1 MMPMTYR
8 RYDDRKEAG
17 RLLAE
22 AVAECHFADP
32 VVLGLPRGGVVVA
45 AEVAAKLGA
54 PLDIVLVRKL
64 GAPHQPELAIG
75 AVIDGA
81 EPETVLNDDVVH
93 ATYTS
98 RDYIRQETARQ
109 LAVIEERRRLWLA
122 GRPRVPIA
130 GKTAIVV
137 DDGIA
142 TGATVRAALQAL
154 KRQQPRA
161 VVIAT
166 PIAARET
173 VEVLRAE
180 ADRVVCLQAPS
191 SLGAIGFFYR
201 DFRQVGD
208 DEVTEILRNVSLSP
222 RPHEGRESG

>member
-1 MMPMTYR
+1 MTYKRYEDR
-8 RYDDRKEAG
+8 REAG

-22 AVAECHFADP
+22 AVAEQGFDDP

-45 AEVAAKLGA
+45 AEVALKLGA

-81 EPETVLNDDVVH
+81 EPEIVLNDDVVR
-93 ATYTS
+93 ATYAS
-98 RDYIRQETARQ
+98 QGYIQQETAQQ
-109 LAVIEERRRLWLA
+109 LEVIEERRRLWLA
-122 GRPRVPIA
+122 DRPRVPLA

-142 TGATVRAALQAL
+142 TGATVRAALQTL
-154 KRQQPRA
+154 KRQEPKA

-166 PIAARET
+166 PVAARET
-173 VEVLRAE
+173 VEALKLE
-180 ADRVVCLQAPS
+180 ADQVVCLQAPS

-201 DFRQVGD
+201 DFRQVDD
-208 DEVTEILRNVSLSP
+208 DEVTAILGRTSPVSP
-222 RPHEGRESG
+222 RDREGGGRG

>member
-1 MMPMTYR
+1 MTYKRYNDR
-8 RYDDRKEAG
+8 REAG

-22 AVAECHFADP
+22 AVAECSFADP

-45 AEVAAKLGA
+45 AEVAARLGA

-75 AVIDGA
+75 AVIDGT

-93 ATYTS
+93 ATCAS
-98 RDYIRQETARQ
+98 QDYIRQETARQ
-109 LAVIEERRRLWLA
+109 LEVIEERRRLWLA
-122 GRPRVPIA
+122 DRPRVPIA

-154 KRQQPRA
+154 KRQRPKA

-166 PIAARET
+166 PVAAKET
-173 VEVLRAE
+173 VEALKAE
-180 ADRVVCLQAPS
+180 ADQVVCLQAPS
-191 SLGAIGFFYR
+191 SLGAIGFYYR

-208 DEVTEILRNVSLSP
+208 DEVTAILRNVSLSP
-222 RPHEGRESG
+222 TSRGRGD

>member
-1 MMPMTYR
+1 MTYK
-8 RYDDRKEAG
+8 RYDNRKEAG

-22 AVAECHFADP
+22 AVAEYRFADP

-64 GAPHQPELAIG
+64 GAPQQPELAIG

-81 EPETVLNDDVVH
+81 EPATVLNDDVVR

-98 RDYIRQETARQ
+98 QDYIRQETARQ

-122 GRPRVPIA
+122 DRPRVPIA
-130 GKTAIVV
+130 GRTAIVV

-154 KRQQPRA
+154 KRQQPKA

-166 PIAARET
+166 PVAARET
-173 VEVLRAE
+173 VEALKAE
-180 ADRVVCLQAPS
+180 ANQVVCLQAPA

-222 RPHEGRESG
+222 RLHEGRGLG